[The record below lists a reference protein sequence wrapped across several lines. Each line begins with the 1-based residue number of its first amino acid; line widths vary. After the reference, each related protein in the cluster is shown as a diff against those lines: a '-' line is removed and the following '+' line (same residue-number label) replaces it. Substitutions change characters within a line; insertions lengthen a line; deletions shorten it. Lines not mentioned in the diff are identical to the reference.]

1 LLDVFI
7 VVPRDVIGIRFV
19 PPRRDGNH
27 ARLCGK
33 SAITAG
39 VPRRLGRAVGLA
51 LGRQHP
57 VKRFGGIERVER
69 RRVVAPAGVAMR
81 QQASGEP
88 LLEGDDER
96 WTSPS
101 AILRVLPNT
110 DSYATTASM
119 AGSRANLRL

>member
-1 LLDVFI
+1 MSSSSFRGTSSASVSC
-7 VVPRDVIGIRFV
+7 RRGETGITHDYAENPQSR
-19 PPRRDGNH
+19 P
-27 ARLCGK
+27 AC
-33 SAITAG
+33 
-39 VPRRLGRAVGLA
+39 LGASGAPLA
-51 LGRQHP
+51 SPSGGSNP